1 MQQLERI
8 KPIAQRLLTLQLESK
23 RRDAWLWERA
33 LRVSRLTQLIGHAPE
48 LAGRGIDLLAAGAAG
63 LFHCAGWAAQLE
75 QGGVGW
81 WQLLARPTTDIQRE
95 LGAALLMEHAGPH
108 LPAKTA
114 RLAADAIR
122 QCNRRGAKL
131 IEAQVL
137 AEAESLDDIGAVTV
151 LRQFRQYHAEGRPIT
166 QMIATWTRQQEYR
179 YWELRISDFRFETTR
194 ELARAR
200 LEALGAYFLAL
211 TRELNG
217 TDVLEALDKAGVEV
231 PPDLR
236 TIVGSEDER
245 PA

>member
-1 MQQLERI
+1 
-8 KPIAQRLLTLQLESK
+8 
-23 RRDAWLWERA
+23 
-33 LRVSRLTQLIGHAPE
+33 
-48 LAGRGIDLLAAGAAG
+48 
-63 LFHCAGWAAQLE
+63 
-75 QGGVGW
+75 
-81 WQLLARPTTDIQRE
+81 
-95 LGAALLMEHAGPH
+95 MEHAGPH